1 MANHFKDYRAKINNA
16 KDPVSDDE
24 LIKYLRTANNEGA
37 SHDHADWKVSEVDAT
52 ITAEINPDSEDKE
65 RTILRN
71 IEREQKAKNVVENLS
86 DK

>member
-16 KDPVSDDE
+16 KEPVSDDE
-24 LIKYLRTANNEGA
+24 LVKYLRTANNEGV
-37 SHDHADWKVSEVDAT
+37 SHDHADWKTTEIDMAT
-52 ITAEINPDSEDKE
+52 TAEINPEDEDKE

-71 IEREQKAKNVVENLS
+71 IEREQKAKNVAESLS

>member
-1 MANHFKDYRAKINNA
+1 MANHFKDYRAKINNT
-16 KDPVSDDE
+16 KEPVSDDE
-24 LIKYLRTANNEGA
+24 LVKYLRTANNEGS
-37 SHDHADWKVSEVDAT
+37 SHDHADWKVAGTDIAT
-52 ITAEINPDSEDKE
+52 TTETDPDSEDKE

>member
-16 KDPVSDDE
+16 KEAVTDDE
-24 LIKYLRTANNEGA
+24 LAKYLRTANNEGV
-37 SHDHADWKVSEVDAT
+37 SHDHADWNVPEADAT
-52 ITAEINPDSEDKE
+52 TTEEINSEGEDKA

-71 IEREQKAKNVVENLS
+71 IEREQKTKNVAESLS

>member
-1 MANHFKDYRAKINNA
+1 MANHFKNYRAKINNT
-16 KDPVSDDE
+16 KEPVSDDE
-24 LIKYLRTANNEGA
+24 LVKYLRTANNEGS
-37 SHDHADWKVSEVDAT
+37 SHDHADWKTTAINVKESSEID
-52 ITAEINPDSEDKE
+52 PDNEDKE

>member
-16 KDPVSDDE
+16 KEPVTDDE
-24 LIKYLRTANNEGA
+24 LAKYLRTANNEGV
-37 SHDHADWKVSEVDAT
+37 SHDHTDWKVSGDDTAAT
-52 ITAEINPDSEDKE
+52 EEISPGNEDKT

-71 IEREQKAKNVVENLS
+71 IEREQKTKNVAESLS